1 MAPDVISLTYRHP
14 TTTETWWYDP
24 RLSNRAATALT
35 TWCKPLRPTATYIC
49 LQSRSQRS
57 PSCYF
62 STVSYASWA
71 LGMEVTLWGKISI
84 LLALFSY
91 RLLSAQFNFIERFDP
106 KTVCK
111 SQNYDIMNVY
121 GFYNIITDFAL
132 VDAHAGALE
141 SSDEAGEREL
151 ELLLSLQP
159 VSCK

>member
-1 MAPDVISLTYRHP
+1 MQAIAADGYLYMLAITLAKVSLLLFLYRLFRV
-14 TTTETWWYDP
+14 DP
-24 RLSNRAATALT
+24 KFR
-35 TWCKPLRPTATYIC
+35 
-49 LQSRSQRS
+49 
-57 PSCYF
+57 
-62 STVSYASWA
+62 YASWA
-71 LGMEVTLWGKISI
+71 LGTEVTLWGKISI

-91 RLLSAQFNFIERFDP
+91 RPLSAQFNFIERFDP

-151 ELLLSLQP
+151 ELLLSLQHA
-159 VSCK
+159 SDRSFLSHSGAFG